1 MGDWTIERVV
11 HNQSFARAS
20 RVRVKILRQTLL
32 KLFKKIK
39 HTVLSVGSIFYRYL
53 PCKVRQS
60 RWKTGENQPCLPSRP
75 GANFFLISLVP
86 SAQNVHNAL
95 PSCSV
100 QKNRA
105 SVGACVCFYE
115 NIQFSRTSLFSERF
129 WSEFWIFFKFHK
141 PVSNFNRPKNEIF
154 CLLITLSF
162 LSRYVVLLRMRS

>member
-75 GANFFLISLVP
+75 GANFFFNKFSSQCPKTSTMRCRLALCRKIGPQWVHVFASTKTFSFHGPVYF
-86 SAQNVHNAL
+86 QNGF
-95 PSCSV
+95 
-100 QKNRA
+100 
-105 SVGACVCFYE
+105 GA
-115 NIQFSRTSLFSERF
+115 
-129 WSEFWIFFKFHK
+129 
-141 PVSNFNRPKNEIF
+141 NFEY
-154 CLLITLSF
+154 F
-162 LSRYVVLLRMRS
+162 LSSTNQSATSIGLKMKFFAF